1 MNLKEKIILIQEA
14 RKTVKILIARQ
25 IELTSQ
31 NSKKFT
37 GKKLLSNEEM
47 DEMYRALKILVN
59 NNVATDKEID
69 IFCSMVQLQAR
80 QMKMRC

>member
-25 IELTSQ
+25 NELTSQ

-59 NNVATDKEID
+59 NNVATDLEID